1 MHHNLQSISL
11 GTAKVAERLEH
22 RHETADQKNDA
33 LFREIT
39 EKRNEMAKKVKKNQ
53 IYVQECTEYEAN

>member
-22 RHETADQKNDA
+22 RHETADEKNDA

-53 IYVQECTEYEAN
+53 IYV